1 MPGDD
6 IAIKYSILKSS
17 IKGIGSLMHY
27 ISSTNLNNEELII
40 KLDSKLNSE

>member
-6 IAIKYSILKSS
+6 IAIKYSFLKSS

-27 ISSTNLNNEELII
+27 ISSIDLNNEELMI

>member
-6 IAIKYSILKSS
+6 IAIKYSFLKSS

-27 ISSTNLNNEELII
+27 ISSIDLNNEELMI
-40 KLDSKLNSE
+40 KLDSKLSSE